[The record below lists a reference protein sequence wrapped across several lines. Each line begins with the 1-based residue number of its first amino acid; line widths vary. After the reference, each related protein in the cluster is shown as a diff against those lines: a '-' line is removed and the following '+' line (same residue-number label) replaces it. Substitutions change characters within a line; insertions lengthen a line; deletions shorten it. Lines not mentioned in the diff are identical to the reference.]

1 MEGYNMAD
9 SIENLLDNINS
20 LDNANS
26 DVVVLDNLNGTVDP
40 YVIDNIGSD
49 NVINV
54 TEEIIVPETPITT
67 DNGQMFVYVT
77 KSTGSNDYHTL
88 ENKPSINGVTLIGNK
103 TSEDLK
109 LYYVHEQ
116 AIASATWEINHNLGR
131 YPSVTVVDSAGD
143 KVETLT
149 HYVDENNIRLE
160 FTAEFG
166 GKAYLN

>member
-1 MEGYNMAD
+1 MAD

-20 LDNANS
+20 LENSNS

-88 ENKPSINGVTLIGNK
+88 ENKPSINGVTLLGNK
-103 TSEDLK
+103 TSIELNIVEDK
-109 LYYVHEQ
+109 HYTHEQ
-116 AIASATWEINHNLGR
+116 AIASSVWNINHNLGK

-143 KVETLT
+143 MVICGVN
-149 HYVDENNIRLE
+149 YIDENNVKLE